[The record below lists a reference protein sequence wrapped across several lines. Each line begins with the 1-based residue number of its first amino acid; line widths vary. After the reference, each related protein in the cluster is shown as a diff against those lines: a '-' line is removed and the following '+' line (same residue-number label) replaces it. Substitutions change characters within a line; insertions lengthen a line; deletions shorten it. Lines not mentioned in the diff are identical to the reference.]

1 VYPREQGGSGSI
13 NSWSTEAIG
22 SKEGAF
28 YKFMEH
34 RSHREQGGSSSINS
48 WSTEAIGSKEGAVL
62 QFCRAWELMVLQVK
76 APVHVVYGARQLVVV
91 SYHAEQERS

>member
-1 VYPREQGGSGSI
+1 MYPREQGGSGSI

-34 RSHREQGGSSSINS
+34 RSHREQGGSGSTILQSMGADGTAGES
-48 WSTEAIGSKEGAVL
+48 PGSCSLWSPS
-62 QFCRAWELMVLQVK
+62 
-76 APVHVVYGARQLVVV
+76 ARRCQLPCGTGTV
-91 SYHAEQERS
+91 